1 MNSKM
6 NTIITSTNLS
16 IVFKQL
22 HKQLGGTLLLKSKEY
37 ILKLNNDVAIGTISG
52 IVVENAIS
60 YIEYDLIFRVDLTM
74 LFQNENSNSI
84 YFGYSSRG
92 ELMQSFDKK
101 DKVRMGQFQT
111 GIFSNTHKKNTFFH
125 FKKDKETK
133 VSIITVDASNVTDVE
148 LHSQLK
154 SKFFNCPKIHQF
166 AYIGSFN
173 LKIAEKIE
181 ELNEIKQNGLIRSL
195 MINSTVF
202 LILAL
207 EIEQHKADEL
217 NVEFQCTMLTKSNME
232 AVKEISQFIRN
243 YPEMNYTLKYLS
255 RKAGLAPLKL
265 QQGFKVLHNRT
276 VSDYIRNVRVEVAEN
291 LIRTTELNISEIV
304 YTVGLTSRSYFSKI
318 FKEKYKCS
326 PKYYKSHQNRLSI
339 TA

>member
-1 MNSKM
+1 MNI
-6 NTIITSTNLS
+6 IITSTNLS

-22 HKQLGGTLLLKSKEY
+22 HKQLGGTLLLKTKEY
-37 ILKLNNDVAIGTISG
+37 ILKLNNDIACGIISG
-52 IVVENAIS
+52 IAVENAII
-60 YIEYDLIFRVDLTM
+60 YIEYDIIFKKDITIQFR
-74 LFQNENSNSI
+74 NEKSNSI
-84 YFGYSSRG
+84 HFGYCSKG
-92 ELMQSFDKK
+92 ELLQSFDSKDKK
-101 DKVRMGQFQT
+101 DRIGQFQT
-111 GIFSNTHKKNTFFH
+111 GIFSNTHDRKTYFH
-125 FKKDKETK
+125 FKKEKYSN
-133 VSIITVDASNVTDVE
+133 VSVITLDASNVTDME

-154 SKFFNCPKIHQF
+154 NKFFNSPKIHQF
-166 AYIGSFN
+166 SYIGSFN

-181 ELNEIKQNGLIRSL
+181 ELNGIEQNGLIRSL

-217 NVEFQCTMLTKSNME
+217 NDESQFSSLTKSNME

-243 YPEMNYTLKYLS
+243 YPEINYTLKYLS

-265 QQGFKVLHNRT
+265 QQGFKVLHDRT
-276 VSDYIRNVRVEVAEN
+276 VSDYIRNVRVEVAEK

-304 YTVGLTSRSYFSKI
+304 YSVGLSSRSYFSKI
-318 FKEKYKCS
+318 FKEKYNCS
-326 PKYYKSHQNRLSI
+326 PKYYKSNQNTLSI